1 MIKKISI
8 TSSSY
13 LFNYDNIWGKLTKT
27 YKLSFNN
34 YKFYD
39 QILINKSDCEVVI
52 LNFKD
57 LIDYPVFEI
66 SEKRKKLISKNIINI
81 FNIIKK
87 KIKSN
92 TNPLMLFIDYDYGNT
107 SIKSSQ
113 NFPIEEKIISLI
125 KLEIKKLF
133 IFSNFFYFNI
143 DSFNKNKNNYDS
155 RLYYIGRSRYSV
167 DCLKDISQKILETI
181 KRIQTPPKKLLILDC
196 DNTLWGGVVGEEGP
210 LGIDIGTDGIGTI
223 YRDFQKSVLRLKNE
237 GVILCICSKNN
248 PDDITEVFK
257 KNKNLLLKMS
267 DFTSVKSNWK
277 NKTENILEI
286 SKDLDLS
293 LDSFVFF
300 DDNPIERE
308 QIKKNL
314 KDITVIDPNKDISY
328 WPEQLFECFEFI
340 KFKLTKEDINKT
352 KQYRSRATFNYE
364 RKKNNNEILF
374 LKNINLKAKI
384 VKLTKNNEQRC
395 LQIINKTNQFN
406 LTTKRYNL
414 TQIKEFANNKKN
426 KIFMIELAD
435 KYGNHGLVSLIMW
448 RCEKNFIYIDNF
460 AMSCRV
466 LGRYLET
473 WILGEVIKYAKKN
486 KVNFLLG
493 EHIQTKKNDLVK
505 NLYKDLGFKKITNNN
520 QFPKNLRKFFIKKS
534 NKFIANVNHLKLSG
548 YEKCYK

>member
-1 MIKKISI
+1 MINKISI

-13 LFNYDNIWGKLTKT
+13 LFDYDNIWGKLKKT
-27 YKLSFNN
+27 HQLHFNN
-34 YKFYD
+34 YKLYD

-57 LIDYPVFEI
+57 LIDYPIFEI
-66 SEKRKKLISKNIINI
+66 SEKRKKLISKNVINI

-87 KIKSN
+87 RIKSN

-125 KLEIKKLF
+125 KLEIEKLF

-143 DSFNKNKNNYDS
+143 DSFNKSKNNYDS
-155 RLYYIGRSRYSV
+155 RLYYIGRSRYSI

-181 KRIQTPPKKLLILDC
+181 KRIQIPPKKVLILDC
-196 DNTLWGGVVGEEGP
+196 DNTLWGGVVGEDGP
-210 LGIDIGTDGIGTI
+210 LGINIGTDGIGTI
-223 YRDFQKSVLRLKNE
+223 YKDFQKSVLRLKNE
-237 GVILCICSKNN
+237 GIILCICSKNN
-248 PDDITEVFK
+248 PDDIAEVFK
-257 KNKNLLLKMS
+257 KNTNLLLRMD
-267 DFTSVKSNWK
+267 DFTSVKANWK

-286 SKDLDLS
+286 SKELDLS

-314 KDITVIDPNKDISY
+314 KDVIVIDPNKDISY

-340 KFKLTKEDINKT
+340 KFKLTKEDFNKT
-352 KQYRSRATFNYE
+352 KLYRSRVKFINE

-384 VKLTKNNEQRC
+384 ISLNKNNEQRC

-414 TQIKEFANNKKN
+414 TQIREFEKNKKN
-426 KIFMIELAD
+426 KIFMIELSD
-435 KYGNHGLVSLIMW
+435 KYGNHGLVSLIMC
-448 RCEKNFIYIDNF
+448 RREKNFIYIDNF

-466 LGRYLET
+466 LGRHLET
-473 WILGEVIKYAKKN
+473 WILEELIKYAKKI

-493 EHIQTKKNDLVK
+493 EYIQTKKNILVK
-505 NLYKDLGFKKITNNN
+505 DLYKNLGFKEISDNK
-520 QFPKNLRKFFIKKS
+520 QFPKNLKKFFMKKS
-534 NKFIANVNHLKLSG
+534 EKLLANVNDLKLSG

>member
-13 LFNYDNIWGKLTKT
+13 LFDHDNIWGNLKKTHKLH
-27 YKLSFNN
+27 FND

-57 LIDYPVFEI
+57 LIDYPIFEI
-66 SEKRKKLISKNIINI
+66 SEKRIKLISKNIINI

-87 KIKSN
+87 RIKSN

-125 KLEIKKLF
+125 KLEIEKLF

-155 RLYYIGRSRYSV
+155 RLYYIGRSRYSI

-181 KRIQTPPKKLLILDC
+181 KRIQIPPKKVLILDC
-196 DNTLWGGVVGEEGP
+196 DNTLWGGVVGEDGP
-210 LGIDIGTDGIGTI
+210 LGINIGTDGIGTI
-223 YRDFQKSVLRLKNE
+223 YKDFQKSVLRLKNE
-237 GVILCICSKNN
+237 GIILCICSKNN
-248 PDDITEVFK
+248 PDDIAEAFK
-257 KNKNLLLKMS
+257 KNKNLLLRMD
-267 DFTSVKSNWK
+267 DFTSVKANWK
-277 NKTENILEI
+277 NKTENIVEI
-286 SKDLDLS
+286 SKELDLS

-314 KDITVIDPNKDISY
+314 KDVIVIDPNKDISY

-340 KFKLTKEDINKT
+340 KFKLTKEDFNKT
-352 KQYRSRATFNYE
+352 KQYRSRVKFINE
-364 RKKNNNEILF
+364 RKKNNNKLLF

-384 VKLTKNNEQRC
+384 LSLTTNNEQRC

-414 TQIKEFANNKKN
+414 TQIKEFKKNKKN
-426 KIFMIELAD
+426 KIFMIELSD
-435 KYGNHGLVSLIMW
+435 KYGNHGLVSLIMC
-448 RCEKNFIYIDNF
+448 RREKNIIYIDNF

-466 LGRYLET
+466 LGRHLET
-473 WILGEVIKYAKKN
+473 WIMKELIKYAKKN
-486 KVNFLLG
+486 KVSFLIG
-493 EHIQTKKNDLVK
+493 EYIKTKKNILVK
-505 NLYKDLGFKKITNNN
+505 DFYKNLGFKEISDNK
-520 QFPKNLRKFFIKKS
+520 QFPKNLKKFFMRKS
-534 NKFIANVNHLKLSG
+534 EKLLANVNDLKLSG

>member
-1 MIKKISI
+1 VIKKISI

-364 RKKNNNEILF
+364 RKK
-374 LKNINLKAKI
+374 K
-384 VKLTKNNEQRC
+384 
-395 LQIINKTNQFN
+395 
-406 LTTKRYNL
+406 
-414 TQIKEFANNKKN
+414 
-426 KIFMIELAD
+426 
-435 KYGNHGLVSLIMW
+435 
-448 RCEKNFIYIDNF
+448 
-460 AMSCRV
+460 
-466 LGRYLET
+466 
-473 WILGEVIKYAKKN
+473 
-486 KVNFLLG
+486 
-493 EHIQTKKNDLVK
+493 
-505 NLYKDLGFKKITNNN
+505 
-520 QFPKNLRKFFIKKS
+520 
-534 NKFIANVNHLKLSG
+534 
-548 YEKCYK
+548 

>member
-1 MIKKISI
+1 MINKISI

-13 LFNYDNIWGKLTKT
+13 LFDYDNIWGKLKKT
-27 YKLSFNN
+27 HQLHFNN
-34 YKFYD
+34 YKLYD

-57 LIDYPVFEI
+57 LIDYPIFEI
-66 SEKRKKLISKNIINI
+66 SEKRKKLISKNVINI

-87 KIKSN
+87 RIKSN

-125 KLEIKKLF
+125 KLEIEKIF

-143 DSFNKNKNNYDS
+143 DSFNKSKNNYDS
-155 RLYYIGRSRYSV
+155 RLYYIGRSRYSI

-181 KRIQTPPKKLLILDC
+181 KRIQIPPKKVLILDC
-196 DNTLWGGVVGEEGP
+196 DNTLWGGVVGEDGP
-210 LGIDIGTDGIGTI
+210 LGINIGTDGIGTI
-223 YRDFQKSVLRLKNE
+223 YKDFQKSVLRLKNE
-237 GVILCICSKNN
+237 GIILCICSKNN
-248 PDDITEVFK
+248 PDDIAEVFK
-257 KNKNLLLKMS
+257 KNTNLLLRMD
-267 DFTSVKSNWK
+267 DFTSVKANWK

-286 SKDLDLS
+286 SKELDLS

-314 KDITVIDPNKDISY
+314 KDVIVIDPNKDISY

-340 KFKLTKEDINKT
+340 KFKLTKEDFNKT
-352 KQYRSRATFNYE
+352 KLYRSRVKFINE

-384 VKLTKNNEQRC
+384 ISLNKNNEQRC

-414 TQIKEFANNKKN
+414 TQIREFEKNKKN
-426 KIFMIELAD
+426 KIFMIELSD
-435 KYGNHGLVSLIMW
+435 KYGNHGLVSLIMC
-448 RCEKNFIYIDNF
+448 RREKNFIYIDNF

-466 LGRYLET
+466 LGRHLET
-473 WILGEVIKYAKKN
+473 WILEELIKYAKKI

-493 EHIQTKKNDLVK
+493 EYIQTKKNILVK
-505 NLYKDLGFKKITNNN
+505 DLYKNLGFKEISDNK
-520 QFPKNLRKFFIKKS
+520 QFPKNLKKFFMKKS
-534 NKFIANVNHLKLSG
+534 EKLLANVNDLKLSG